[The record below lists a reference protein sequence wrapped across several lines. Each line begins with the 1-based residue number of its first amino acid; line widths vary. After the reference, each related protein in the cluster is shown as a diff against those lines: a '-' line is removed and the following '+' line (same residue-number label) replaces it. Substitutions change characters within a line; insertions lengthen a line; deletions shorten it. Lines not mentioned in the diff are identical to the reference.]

1 MIYKDTSNLRIIAEI
16 GVNHNGSLKNAKK
29 LIDHA
34 SNAKADYVKFQSYV
48 TNDLVHHKAALA
60 QYQKKTGN
68 KNQFNLLKRFELD
81 FDQQK
86 ELLKYSQKKKIKFL
100 SSPFDIKSC
109 QNLKK
114 LGLSTVKIASG
125 ETTNYPLLEKI
136 SQYFNEIFLST
147 GMASLNEIKEAIKIL
162 KKNKKKKLTIMHCT
176 SMYPTNLNKVN
187 LLFFE
192 KLKLLGHDLGFS
204 DHTIGNIAGQ
214 VSLAYGVSLIEKH
227 ITLSKR
233 LKGPDHISSMEP
245 NEFKSYV
252 DTLRQAKL
260 IFGNEKFVR
269 TNEELRNK
277 KVIRKSIFASR
288 NINKNEKLSIDNI
301 CTKRPEVFLP
311 ANNWYKILG
320 KKAKRKIKKDE
331 PILRNLIS

>member
-1 MIYKDTSNLRIIAEI
+1 
-16 GVNHNGSLKNAKK
+16 
-29 LIDHA
+29 
-34 SNAKADYVKFQSYV
+34 
-48 TNDLVHHKAALA
+48 
-60 QYQKKTGN
+60 
-68 KNQFNLLKRFELD
+68 
-81 FDQQK
+81 
-86 ELLKYSQKKKIKFL
+86 
-100 SSPFDIKSC
+100 
-109 QNLKK
+109 
-114 LGLSTVKIASG
+114 
-125 ETTNYPLLEKI
+125 
-136 SQYFNEIFLST
+136 
-147 GMASLNEIKEAIKIL
+147 
-162 KKNKKKKLTIMHCT
+162 
-176 SMYPTNLNKVN
+176 MYPTNLNKVN